1 MEQLNFLQL
10 NKLRSLFFVGLV
22 FFVLFVEIKT
32 ASSQSFTADTI
43 QVESK
48 ERIHSPH
55 KATMYSVMFP
65 GLGQIYNKKYWKVPI
80 LYAGIGVTIYA
91 IKWNTDNFKKYKA
104 GFQDFSQFYKW
115 KYQSSEQIPQIE
127 EPTSK
132 SYEDLY
138 NADFNNTT
146 PNFDNWFKTQLQNK
160 KDSFKHDRDLSYII
174 LAGVYVLNIIDAAV
188 DAHFTDFNVN
198 DDLTIKV
205 EPAVNY
211 SAFSGNSI
219 GFRCQITF

>member
-1 MEQLNFLQL
+1 MELLKFLQL
-10 NKLRSLFFVGLV
+10 NKLRSLFFVGVV
-22 FFVLFVEIKT
+22 FFVLFGEIKT
-32 ASSQSFTADTI
+32 ASSQRFTADTI
-43 QVESK
+43 QVESREK
-48 ERIHSPH
+48 IHSPH
-55 KATMYSVMFP
+55 KATMYSVMLP

-91 IKWNTDNFKKYKA
+91 IKRNTDNFNKYKD

-115 KYQSSEQIPQIE
+115 KYQSPDQTPQLE

-132 SYEDLY
+132 RYEDLY

-188 DAHFTDFNVN
+188 DAHFTNFNVN
-198 DDLTIKV
+198 DDLTIRV
-205 EPAVNY
+205 EPAVDY